1 MAQGKRNRLPTEQRI
16 DIGAAHAARS
26 GHGDVSVGGL
36 ERDNAGV
43 RCRSPNGVPRS
54 SGDMPAA
61 SAADSPPGATQRR
74 SQVPGMNR
82 DDMKPGGEPTLTRLP
97 LRYQS

>member
-43 RCRSPNGVPRS
+43 R
-54 SGDMPAA
+54 
-61 SAADSPPGATQRR
+61 
-74 SQVPGMNR
+74 
-82 DDMKPGGEPTLTRLP
+82 
-97 LRYQS
+97 